1 MLKNYIKT
9 AFRNLWREKTYSL
22 INIIG
27 LSVGLASCFII
38 LLYSVHELSYDRYNK
53 KLNRIYLVTMDW
65 LMKAQGWTQP
75 LVPFPA
81 GPALKAEYPEVQEYA
96 RCNSRTCQVKYGTR
110 TFDAVRC
117 VSADSTIFKILTLPI
132 VEGNLKE
139 TFEQRNYAVI
149 SRSLARRLF
158 GNGDAIGQ
166 VIDVNWSGQRYN
178 FTVSAIMKDIPSTS
192 TFQADCILPIFA
204 AENSI
209 MKQYSTLPDVLHRW
223 WPPEVNTYLLLS
235 TGNSAV
241 QLRKNLVKFSDEHA
255 SFPTFPHGF
264 HLVALKD
271 MYFRPATI
279 INTFLIP
286 RGNLSDVEIYSA
298 IALLILM
305 IACINFVMLS
315 TARATA
321 RTKEIGVRKVIGA
334 SRLDVVKQTMIE
346 SLLVAVISL
355 PVALLLVELFMPS
368 LTTLLGKKLPAD
380 YYRSAQSIVLYIAV
394 TLVAGI
400 LSGSYVS
407 FYLSRFHP
415 AEILRN
421 KFDRG
426 HDRITLRRFLLG
438 FQMVIFVGLI
448 LSSITIY
455 RQMRYFHTK
464 NMGFNDKDLVVF
476 SRFSSDDAD
485 TILGD
490 RYQILASKVEMLPN
504 VLSVACGDRVPGTEY
519 AHEGAQG
526 TNLSRPQEIFMYDIY
541 WVSRDFFKAM
551 GMKMVYGKTFEQA
564 SPEESKDAVILNQE
578 AVKDFGITNPSE
590 QLVEGH
596 RILGVVKDFN
606 AHSLRTKILPAMFY
620 EGSKHMQEIAV
631 RLNHMHGAQGT
642 IASIE
647 KEIEKLDGDKRFR
660 YQFFSDRLSAMYK
673 SDYKFADMIGYFTAL
688 AIFIACLGLFGMSL
702 FVIQRRV
709 KEIGVRKVLG
719 ASVTNILLTTVREF
733 LILLFIL
740 TALSLPI
747 SFYFIDKWLSE
758 YAYHINISVISVLLA
773 LLAGLVIVLLTISY
787 QTLKAA
793 TANPVESLRY
803 E

>member
-22 INIIG
+22 INIVG

-53 KLNRIYLVTMDW
+53 NLNRIYLVTMDW
-65 LMKAQGWTQP
+65 LLKAQGWTQP

-81 GPALKAEYPEVQEYA
+81 GPALKAEYPEVREYS
-96 RCNSRTCQVKYGTR
+96 RCSSRTCQVKYGAR
-110 TFDAVRC
+110 TLGAIHC

-139 TFEQRNYAVI
+139 AFDQHNYAVI
-149 SRSLARRLF
+149 TRSLARRLF
-158 GNGDAIGQ
+158 GNDEAIGQ
-166 VIDVNWSGQRYN
+166 VIDVNWSGQDYYL
-178 FTVSAIMKDIPSTS
+178 TVSAIMRDIPSTS
-192 TFQADCILPIFA
+192 TFQADCILPIFME
-204 AENSI
+204 ENSI
-209 MKQYSTLPDVLHRW
+209 VKQNPTLSDVLQRW
-223 WPPEVNTYLLLS
+223 WPPELNTYLLLS
-235 TGNSAV
+235 SSNSAV
-241 QLRKNLVKFSDEHA
+241 QLRKKLVQFSDEHA
-255 SFPTFPHGF
+255 VFRTFPHGY

-279 INTFLIP
+279 INTFFMP
-286 RGNLSDVEIYSA
+286 KGNLSDVEIYSA
-298 IALLILM
+298 IALLILL

-321 RTKEIGVRKVIGA
+321 RTKEVGVRKVIGA
-334 SRLDVVKQTMIE
+334 TRLDVVKQTMIE
-346 SLLVAVISL
+346 SLMVAVISL
-355 PVALLLVELFMPS
+355 PIALLLVELFMPS
-368 LTTLLGKKLPAD
+368 LTTLLGKELPAD
-380 YYRSAQSIVLYIAV
+380 YYRSAESLAIYIVV
-394 TLVAGI
+394 TLGAAI
-400 LSGSYVS
+400 LSGAYVS
-407 FYLSRFHP
+407 FYLSGFRP

-421 KFDRG
+421 KFNRG
-426 HDRITLRRFLLG
+426 HERVTLRRVLLG

-464 NMGFNDKDLVVF
+464 NMGFNDKNLVVF
-476 SRFSSDDAD
+476 SRLSNDDAD
-485 TILGD
+485 TILGA

-504 VLSVACGDRVPGTEY
+504 VSSVACGDRVPGTEY
-519 AHEGAQG
+519 THEGAQG
-526 TNLSRPQEIFMYDIY
+526 TNLSHPQEIFMYDIY
-541 WVSRDFFKAM
+541 WVSRDFFEAM
-551 GMKMVYGKTFEQA
+551 GMKMVYGKTFAQA

-673 SDYKFADMIGYFTAL
+673 SDYKFADMIGYFTGL
-688 AIFIACLGLFGMSL
+688 A
-702 FVIQRRV
+702 R
-709 KEIGVRKVLG
+709 
-719 ASVTNILLTTVREF
+719 
-733 LILLFIL
+733 
-740 TALSLPI
+740 
-747 SFYFIDKWLSE
+747 
-758 YAYHINISVISVLLA
+758 
-773 LLAGLVIVLLTISY
+773 
-787 QTLKAA
+787 
-793 TANPVESLRY
+793 
-803 E
+803 